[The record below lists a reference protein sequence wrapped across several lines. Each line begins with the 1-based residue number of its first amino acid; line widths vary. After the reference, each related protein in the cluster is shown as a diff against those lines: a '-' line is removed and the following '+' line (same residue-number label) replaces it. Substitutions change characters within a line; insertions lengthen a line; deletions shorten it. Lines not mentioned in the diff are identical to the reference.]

1 MLWHSCTLCRGAAM
15 KRREFI
21 SIIGGAAATWPLVVH
36 AQQPV
41 LPIVGLLRSNA
52 ETPEYIV
59 AFRRALSESGYTDGT
74 NVTVD
79 VRVAEGKRDRLSEFA
94 ADLVRKRA
102 AAIVA
107 NTNATPFVISATKS
121 IPIVFV
127 TGSDPVAAG
136 FVPNLNHPGG
146 NVTGVSFFNE
156 GLISKRLEILHELV
170 PKAETIALLVDPN
183 YFRAEAELRELDTSS
198 QALGQ
203 KVIVYKAS
211 SDREIDAAFAA
222 IAQAKV
228 SAMLVGLGAFLTSR
242 RHQIVQLVTLQ
253 KLPAIYIS
261 PLYTEAGGLMSYG
274 ASAPDAYRRAGVYV
288 ARILKGERPGD
299 LPVELPTKFELVIN
313 LRTAKALGLTISPAL
328 IARADEVIE

>member
-1 MLWHSCTLCRGAAM
+1 M
-15 KRREFI
+15 KRRDFI
-21 SIIGGAAATWPLVVH
+21 SLIGGAAATWPLVVQ

-41 LPIVGLLRSNA
+41 LPIVGLLRSNTEA
-52 ETPEYIV
+52 PEYIA
-59 AFRRALSESGYTDGT
+59 AFRRGLSDSGYTDGT

-94 ADLVRKRA
+94 ADLVRKGA

-107 NTNATPFVISATKS
+107 NTNAIPFVISATRS
-121 IPIVFV
+121 LPIVFV

-156 GLISKRLEILHELV
+156 GLISKRLEILRELV

-183 YFRAEAELRELDTSS
+183 YFRAETELRELDIGS

-203 KVIVYKAS
+203 KAVVFKAS
-211 SDREIDAAFAA
+211 NDREIDAAFTA

-228 SAMLVGLGAFLTSR
+228 STMLVGAGEFLTSR
-242 RHQIVQLVTLQ
+242 RRQIVQLATLH
-253 KLPAIYIS
+253 KIPAIYVERRHA
-261 PLYTEAGGLMSYG
+261 EAGGLMSYG
-274 ASAPDAYRRAGVYV
+274 ASFSDAYRRAGVYV
-288 ARILKGERPGD
+288 ARILKGEKPGD

-313 LRTAKALGLTISPAL
+313 LGTAKALGLTIPPAL
-328 IARADEVIE
+328 LARADEVIE

>member
-1 MLWHSCTLCRGAAM
+1 M

-21 SIIGGAAATWPLVVH
+21 SLIGGAATTWPLVVQ

-41 LPIVGLLRSNA
+41 LPIVGLLRSNT
-52 ETPEYIV
+52 ETPEYIA
-59 AFRRALSESGYTDGT
+59 AFRRGLSESGYTDGN
-74 NVTVD
+74 NVTID

-102 AAIVA
+102 GAIVA
-107 NTNATPFVISATKS
+107 NTNATPFAVSATKS

-156 GLISKRLEILHELV
+156 GLISKRLAILHELV
-170 PKAETIALLVDPN
+170 PKAESIALLVDPN
-183 YFRAEAELRELDTSS
+183 YFRAETELRELNMGG

-203 KVIVYKAS
+203 KVIIYKAS

-228 SAMLVGLGAFLTSR
+228 SAILVGLGAFLTSR
-242 RHQIVQLVTLQ
+242 RHQIVQLVALQ
-253 KLPAIYIS
+253 KIPAIYIAR
-261 PLYTEAGGLMSYG
+261 LYTEAGGLISYG
-274 ASAPDAYRRAGVYV
+274 ASAPDAYRGAGVYV
-288 ARILKGERPGD
+288 ARILKGEKPGD

-313 LRTAKALGLTISPAL
+313 LSTAKALGLTVPPSVLAL
-328 IARADEVIE
+328 ADEVIE

>member
-1 MLWHSCTLCRGAAM
+1 M

-21 SIIGGAAATWPLVVH
+21 SLIGGAAATWPLVVQ

-41 LPIVGLLRSNA
+41 PPIVGLLRSNT
-52 ETPEYIV
+52 EMPEYIA
-59 AFRRALSESGYTDGT
+59 AFRRGLSDSGYTDGT

-79 VRVAEGKRDRLSEFA
+79 IRVAEGKRDQLSEFA

-107 NTNATPFVISATKS
+107 NTNATPFAISATKS

-183 YFRAEAELRELDTSS
+183 YFRAETELRELDIGG

-203 KVIVYKAS
+203 KVIVFKAG
-211 SDREIDAAFAA
+211 SDREIDAAFTA

-228 SAMLVGLGAFLTSR
+228 SAILVGLGAFLTGQ
-242 RHQIVQLVTLQ
+242 RHQIVQLVALH
-253 KLPAIYIS
+253 KIPAIYIGRQ
-261 PLYTEAGGLMSYG
+261 YTEADGLMSYG
-274 ASAPDAYRRAGVYV
+274 ASPSDAYRRAGVYV
-288 ARILKGERPGD
+288 ARILKGEKPGD
-299 LPVELPTKFELVIN
+299 LPVELPTKFDLVIN

>member
-1 MLWHSCTLCRGAAM
+1 MRRRDFVTAIVGSATALPLAA
-15 KRREFI
+15 R
-21 SIIGGAAATWPLVVH
+21 

-41 LPIVGLLRSNA
+41 LPIVGLLRSNTEA
-52 ETPEYIV
+52 PEYIA
-59 AFRRALSESGYTDGT
+59 AFRRGLSDSGYTDGT

-94 ADLVRKRA
+94 ADLVRKGA

-107 NTNATPFVISATKS
+107 NTNAIPFVISATRS

-156 GLISKRLEILHELV
+156 GLISKRLEILRELV

-183 YFRAEAELRELDTSS
+183 YFRAETELRELDIGS

-228 SAMLVGLGAFLTSR
+228 SAMLVGLGAFLTGQ
-242 RHQIVQLVTLQ
+242 RHQIVQLVTLH
-253 KLPAIYIS
+253 KIPAIYIGRQY
-261 PLYTEAGGLMSYG
+261 PEAGGLMSYG

-288 ARILKGERPGD
+288 ARILKGEKPGD

-313 LRTAKALGLTISPAL
+313 LRTAKALDLTISPAL
-328 IARADEVIE
+328 VARADEVIE

>member
-1 MLWHSCTLCRGAAM
+1 M
-15 KRREFI
+15 KRRKFI
-21 SIIGGAAATWPLVVH
+21 GLIGGAAATWPLVVQ

-41 LPIVGLLRSNA
+41 LLPIVGLLRTTEA
-52 ETPEYIV
+52 TDYV
-59 AFRRALSESGYTDGT
+59 AAFRRGLGESGYTDGN
-74 NVTVD
+74 NVTID
-79 VRVAEGKRDRLSEFA
+79 IRVAEGERDRLSEFA
-94 ADLVRKRA
+94 TDLVRKRA

-107 NTNATPFVISATKS
+107 NTNAAPFAISATKS
-121 IPIVFV
+121 IPVVFV

-183 YFRAEAELRELDTSS
+183 YFRAEAELRELDVGG
-198 QALGQ
+198 QALRQ

-228 SAMLVGLGAFLTSR
+228 SAVLVGLGAFLTSR
-242 RHQIVQLVTLQ
+242 RQQIVQLVALQ
-253 KLPAIYIS
+253 KIPAIYIARQ
-261 PLYTEAGGLMSYG
+261 YTEAGGLMSYG

-288 ARILKGERPGD
+288 ARILKGEKPGD
-299 LPVELPTKFELVIN
+299 LPVELPTKFESVIN
-313 LRTAKALGLTISPAL
+313 LSTAKALGLTVPPAL
-328 IARADEVIE
+328 LATVDEVIE